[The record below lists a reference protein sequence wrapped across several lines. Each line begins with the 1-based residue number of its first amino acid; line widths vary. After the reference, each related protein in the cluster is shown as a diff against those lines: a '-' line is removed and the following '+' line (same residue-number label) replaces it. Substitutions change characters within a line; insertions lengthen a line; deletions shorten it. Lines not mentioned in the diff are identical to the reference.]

1 MTIFALVMKGHTLI
15 VRLVTSKGK
24 EWSSPIAR
32 KRFWSLMY
40 QVGFTNSEYASS
52 EIESFSRKYG
62 VQFFDVEM
70 EDVTQQRVMTSDFQS
85 TLSGQQGHMLE
96 KLNLLQQV
104 IDSNKFRFVAF
115 DGFEVYFYYLN
126 FIESGKIDFHRNVE
140 SSNPFQFGELDPFS
154 ESRVFVLPSVV
165 RSSDNSWKVSNGKE
179 RWKKFWLK
187 LKHYYPIK
195 RSNLWAVVGAFV
207 ITALLL
213 FIILSKK

>member
-1 MTIFALVMKGHTLI
+1 MKGHTLI
-15 VRLVTSKGK
+15 VRLISSKGT
-24 EWSSPIAR
+24 EWSSSNAR

-40 QVGFTNSEYASS
+40 QAGFTNSEYASN

-70 EDVTQQRVMTSDFQS
+70 EDITQQRVMTTEFQS
-85 TLSGQQGHMLE
+85 SLAIQQENMIE
-96 KLNLLQQV
+96 KMNLLRQ
-104 IDSNKFRFVAF
+104 IIESNRFKFVAF
-115 DGFEVYFYYLN
+115 DGFEVYYYYLD
-126 FIESGKIDFHRNVE
+126 FIDGGRIDFLRNVE
-140 SSNPFQFGELDPFS
+140 VSNPLQFGELDPFS
-154 ESRVFVLPSVV
+154 ESRVFVLPSIV
-165 RSSDNSWKVSNGKE
+165 RASDNSWKSTNGKE

-195 RSNLWAVVGAFV
+195 KSNLWAVIGVFV

>member
-1 MTIFALVMKGHTLI
+1 MKGHTLI
-15 VRLVTSKGK
+15 IRLISSKGT
-24 EWSSPIAR
+24 EWSSSNAR
-32 KRFWSLMY
+32 KRFWSLMN
-40 QVGFTNSEYASS
+40 QVGFTNSEYASN

-70 EDVTQQRVMTSDFQS
+70 EDITQQRVMTTEFQS
-85 TLSGQQGHMLE
+85 SLATQQENMIE
-96 KLNLLQQV
+96 KMNLLRQV
-104 IDSNKFRFVAF
+104 IESNRFKFVAF
-115 DGFEVYFYYLN
+115 DGFEVYYYYLD
-126 FIESGKIDFHRNVE
+126 FIDGGRIDFLRNVE
-140 SSNPFQFGELDPFS
+140 SSNPLQFGELDPFS

-165 RSSDNSWKVSNGKE
+165 RSSDNSWKSTNGKE

-195 RSNLWAVVGAFV
+195 KSNLWAVIGAFV

>member
-1 MTIFALVMKGHTLI
+1 MKGHTLI
-15 VRLVTSKGK
+15 IRLISSKGT
-24 EWSSPIAR
+24 EWSSSNAR
-32 KRFWSLMY
+32 KRFWSLMN
-40 QVGFTNSEYASS
+40 QVGFTNSEYASN

-70 EDVTQQRVMTSDFQS
+70 EDITQQRVMTTEFQS
-85 TLSGQQGHMLE
+85 SLATQQE
-96 KLNLLQQV
+96 KMIEKMNLLRQV
-104 IDSNKFRFVAF
+104 IESNRFKFVAF
-115 DGFEVYFYYLN
+115 DGFEVYYYYLD
-126 FIESGKIDFHRNVE
+126 FIDGGRIDFLRNVE
-140 SSNPFQFGELDPFS
+140 VSNPLQFGELDPFS

-165 RSSDNSWKVSNGKE
+165 RSSDNSWKSTNGKE

-195 RSNLWAVVGAFV
+195 KSNLWAVIGAFV

>member
-1 MTIFALVMKGHTLI
+1 MKGHTLI
-15 VRLVTSKGK
+15 IRLISSKGT
-24 EWSSPIAR
+24 EWSSSNAR
-32 KRFWSLMY
+32 KRFWSLMN
-40 QVGFTNSEYASS
+40 QVGFTNSEYASN

-70 EDVTQQRVMTSDFQS
+70 EDITQQRVMTTEFQS
-85 TLSGQQGHMLE
+85 SLATQQE
-96 KLNLLQQV
+96 KMIEKMNLLRQV
-104 IDSNKFRFVAF
+104 IESNRFKFVAF
-115 DGFEVYFYYLN
+115 DGFEVYYYYLD
-126 FIESGKIDFHRNVE
+126 FIDGGRIDFLRNVGV
-140 SSNPFQFGELDPFS
+140 SNPLQFGELDPFS

-165 RSSDNSWKVSNGKE
+165 RSSDNSWKSTNGKE

-195 RSNLWAVVGAFV
+195 KSNLWAVIGAFV

>member
-1 MTIFALVMKGHTLI
+1 MKGHTLI
-15 VRLVTSKGK
+15 VRLISSKGT
-24 EWSSPIAR
+24 EWSSSNAR

-40 QVGFTNSEYASS
+40 QAGFTNSEYASN

-70 EDVTQQRVMTSDFQS
+70 DDITQQRVMTTEFQS
-85 TLSGQQGHMLE
+85 SLAIQQENMIE
-96 KLNLLQQV
+96 KMNLLRQ
-104 IDSNKFRFVAF
+104 IIESNRFKFVAF
-115 DGFEVYFYYLN
+115 DGFEVYYYYLD
-126 FIESGKIDFHRNVE
+126 FIEGGRIDFLRNVE
-140 SSNPFQFGELDPFS
+140 VSNPLQFGELDPFS
-154 ESRVFVLPSVV
+154 ESRVFVLPSIV
-165 RSSDNSWKVSNGKE
+165 RASDNSWKSTNGKE

-195 RSNLWAVVGAFV
+195 KSNLWAVIGAFV

>member
-1 MTIFALVMKGHTLI
+1 MKGHTLI
-15 VRLVTSKGK
+15 VRLISSKGT
-24 EWSSPIAR
+24 EWSSSNAR

-40 QVGFTNSEYASS
+40 QAGFTNSEYASN

-70 EDVTQQRVMTSDFQS
+70 EDITQQRVMTTEFQS
-85 TLSGQQGHMLE
+85 SLAIQQENMIE
-96 KLNLLQQV
+96 KMNLLRQ
-104 IDSNKFRFVAF
+104 IIESNRFKFVAF
-115 DGFEVYFYYLN
+115 DGFEVYYYYLD
-126 FIESGKIDFHRNVE
+126 FIEEGRIDFLRNVE
-140 SSNPFQFGELDPFS
+140 VSNPLQFGELDPFS
-154 ESRVFVLPSVV
+154 ESRVFVLPSIV
-165 RSSDNSWKVSNGKE
+165 RASDNSWKSTNGKE

-195 RSNLWAVVGAFV
+195 KSNLWAVIGVFV